1 MIMEY
6 PQDYKEIHV
15 RIAYSTA
22 GKGGGRVRRVGR
34 APIILYL
41 YFYLTK

>member
-1 MIMEY
+1 MTMEY
-6 PQDYKEIHV
+6 PQDCKEINV

-22 GKGGGRVRRVGR
+22 EKEGGRVRRVGR
-34 APIILYL
+34 APVILYL